1 MKLLFGF
8 LLALCLGLFAYM
20 QWGGQLSGMPK
31 NGQLMP
37 DLNADKIKLLTMP
50 AAKQIAASAVQQIP
64 QAVAASA
71 PAAAET
77 IAASAPL
84 PASAPLAIAA
94 SAPVVAVVPV
104 HASAPVAAPAPAPV
118 HTPPVMKTA
127 ANSCME
133 WGEFSGTD
141 LKLATQVLA
150 NMNLGNRL
158 SQRIVE
164 YDTGYWVYIS
174 PLKGKPAVKKKIE
187 QLKAIGVE
195 DYFVVQ
201 MPGHNVN
208 AISLG
213 VFKTREAAQNHLSH
227 LKEKG
232 VRTAKVGERKSRLK
246 FTVFAIKQVDQAT
259 AANLTKLQ
267 KEFANSE
274 LNTVACK

>member
-20 QWGGQLSGMPK
+20 QWGGQLTGVSK
-31 NGQLMP
+31 NGQPMA
-37 DLNADKIKLLTMP
+37 DLNADKIKLLTIP
-50 AAKQIAASAVQQIP
+50 AVKQLAASAVPQIP
-64 QAVAASA
+64 QAIVVSVPVAV
-71 PAAAET
+71 ET
-77 IAASAPL
+77 IAVSAPL
-84 PASAPLAIAA
+84 PVSAPVAMVA
-94 SAPVVAVVPV
+94 SAPVVAAVPV
-104 HASAPVAAPAPAPV
+104 HASTPPAPAPA
-118 HTPPVMKTA
+118 HTPPVVKTA
-127 ANSCME
+127 TISCME

-141 LKLATQVLA
+141 LKLATQVLD
-150 NMNLGNRL
+150 NMKLGSRL
-158 SQRIVE
+158 SQRSVE
-164 YDTGYWVYIS
+164 YDSGYWVYIS
-174 PLKGKPAVKKKIE
+174 PLKGKPAVKRKIE

-246 FTVFAIKQVDQAT
+246 FTVFAIKQVDQAM
-259 AANLTKLQ
+259 AANLAKLQ